1 MLSLRPILYL
11 IGHLLVALA
20 LWMLIPMLL
29 DALDGHP
36 DWIAF
41 AMGSG
46 VTFFSGW
53 LLMLMN
59 RDTSVRLGL
68 QQAFV
73 FTTLAWIIVAA
84 FGAIPVLLAEPTLG
98 VAGAYYE
105 SMSGLTTTGGTVIPD
120 LDAVSRGV
128 ILWRALLNWVG
139 GVGIIVM
146 AVAILPTLQV
156 GGMQLFKREAS
167 SDASEKV
174 IPKVKDL
181 AGRIIITYLVLS
193 VLCTVCYWWAGMGWF
208 DAISHMMA
216 TISTG
221 GYSTED
227 ASVGAFTAEH
237 PNVEWVGVVFMIA
250 GALPFLMY
258 IRVAQGNWA
267 VLTQD
272 SQIRVFLMIT
282 LGAIL
287 LVTVQRYAFSD
298 GSEAFSDMLRVTAFN
313 LVSIISGTGLVSA
326 DYMQWTGF
334 AISALFLLVFFGGCA
349 GSTSGAI
356 KTYRL
361 QILWELM
368 RIQGRK
374 LLRPHGVFVA
384 YYNRRP
390 VNADVIES
398 VAAFFFLYIASFLIL
413 SFMLAALGYDMVT
426 SLSSIAANLANCGPG
441 LGPIVGPAG
450 NYATLSDPAKW
461 LLSITMLLGRLEFYT
476 VLVLF
481 SPQFWRT

>member
-59 RDTSVRLGL
+59 RDTSIRLGL

-73 FTTLAWIIVAA
+73 FTTLSWIVVAA
-84 FGAIPVLLAEPTLG
+84 FGAIPIMAADPGIG

-105 SMSGLTTTGGTVIPD
+105 AMSGLTTTGGTVIPD

-128 ILWRALLNWVG
+128 LLWRSLLNWVG

-181 AGRIIITYLVLS
+181 AGRIITTYAVLS
-193 VLCTVCYWWAGMGWF
+193 VLCTFFYWLAGMGWF
-208 DAISHMMA
+208 DAINHMMA

-221 GYSTED
+221 GFSTED
-227 ASVGAFTAEH
+227 ASIGAFSAEH
-237 PNVEWVGVVFMIA
+237 PGVEWVGVVFMIA

-287 LVTVQRYAFSD
+287 AVTVQRYAFSD
-298 GSEAFSDMLRVTAFN
+298 GSQAFSDMLRVTAFN
-313 LVSIISGTGLVSA
+313 VVSILSGTGLVSA

-334 AISALFLLVFFGGCA
+334 AISTLFLLVFFGGCA

-398 VAAFFFLYIASFLIL
+398 VSAFFFLYLASFLIL
-413 SFMLAALGYDMVT
+413 SFALAALGYDMVT

>member
-20 LWMLIPMLL
+20 AWMLIPL
-29 DALDGHP
+29 ALDMLDGRT
-36 DWIAF
+36 DWTAF
-41 AMGSG
+41 AAGAG

-53 LLMLMN
+53 MLMLMN
-59 RDTSVRLGL
+59 RDTVIRLNL

-73 FTTLAWIIVAA
+73 FTTLAWVIVAA
-84 FGAIPVLLAEPTLG
+84 FGAMPILIAEPMLG

-128 ILWRALLNWVG
+128 ILWRALLNWIG

-174 IPKVKDL
+174 IPKVRDL
-181 AGRIIITYLVLS
+181 AGGIIMTYGVLS
-193 VLCTVCYWWAGMGWF
+193 VACAVAYWWAGMGWF
-208 DAISHMMA
+208 DAIAHMMA

-227 ASVGAFTAEH
+227 AGVGAFSAAH
-237 PNVEWVGVVFMIA
+237 PNVEWVGVVFMLA

-258 IRVAQGNWA
+258 IRLAQGDWG
-267 VLTQD
+267 VLRRD
-272 SQIRVFLMIT
+272 SQIRVFLAIA
-282 LGAIL
+282 LGAAL
-287 LVTVQRYAFSD
+287 LVALQRYAFSD
-298 GSEAFSDMLRVTAFN
+298 GSEAFGDILRVTAFN
-313 LVSIISGTGLVSA
+313 LISIISGTGLVSA

-334 AISALFLLVFFGGCA
+334 AVSAMFLLVFFGGCA

-413 SFMLAALGYDMVT
+413 SFILSAMGYDMVT

-461 LLSITMLLGRLEFYT
+461 VLSITMLLGRLEFYT